1 MKLKP
6 DHKLCNLDKKEIEEN
21 MPAIVE
27 AVSKP
32 KYICQKCARVSK
44 RKKNLCKP
52 KKLPLRS
59 KD

>member
-1 MKLKP
+1 MKP

-21 MPAIVE
+21 LPAIVD

-44 RKKNLCKP
+44 KKKNLCKP
-52 KKLPLRS
+52 KKLPVR
-59 KD
+59 